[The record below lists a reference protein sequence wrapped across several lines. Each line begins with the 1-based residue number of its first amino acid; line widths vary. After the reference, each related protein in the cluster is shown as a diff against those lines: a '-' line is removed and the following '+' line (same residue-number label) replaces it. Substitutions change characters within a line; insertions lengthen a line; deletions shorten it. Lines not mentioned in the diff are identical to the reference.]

1 MVVVVVEVAVTVV
14 KSYLCHV
21 CHKDMEERNIS
32 PFMEWHICDKCMDE
46 SELPIDPKYRVKD
59 V

>member
-1 MVVVVVEVAVTVV
+1 M
-14 KSYLCHV
+14 YNCHV

>member
-1 MVVVVVEVAVTVV
+1 M
-14 KSYLCHV
+14 YNCHV

-32 PFMEWHICDKCMDE
+32 PFLEWHICDKCMAE
-46 SELPIDPKYRVKD
+46 NGGED